1 MNDVVGMI
9 LNKNGRYEGDLI
21 HYYKLV
27 MKAPN
32 AYAPYHNVR
41 HMLHVFW
48 ESYDGAV
55 QMGLDKRQMRNL
67 LIAAL
72 MHDYNHTGVKNDD
85 SVNIQRAL
93 EALSMNLLPE
103 DLPYMDEIST
113 MIKCTK
119 FPYDGQEYT
128 QDQLILRDADKSQ
141 TFSLAWVQAILYGL
155 GKELNMSYEE
165 MLKLQRPFLVNMK
178 FETPWGQNK
187 FGPLIDGRL
196 KLVDEMINLISE

>member
-9 LNKNGRYEGDLI
+9 VNKNDRYEGNLI

-85 SVNIQRAL
+85 WVNIQRAL
-93 EALSMNLLPE
+93 NSLEENILPE
-103 DLPYMDEIST
+103 DRDHLHQIST
-113 MIKCTK
+113 MIKC
-119 FPYDGQEYT
+119 
-128 QDQLILRDADKSQ
+128 
-141 TFSLAWVQAILYGL
+141 
-155 GKELNMSYEE
+155 
-165 MLKLQRPFLVNMK
+165 
-178 FETPWGQNK
+178 
-187 FGPLIDGRL
+187 GRSPR
-196 KLVDEMINLISE
+196 KR

>member
-9 LNKNGRYEGDLI
+9 LNKNVRYEGNLI

-55 QMGLDKRQMRNL
+55 QMGLDRRQMRNL

-93 EALSMNLLPE
+93 EALNMNLLPE

-119 FPYDGQEYT
+119 FPYDCQEYT

>member
-9 LNKNGRYEGDLI
+9 VNKNDRYEGNLI

-93 EALSMNLLPE
+93 NSLEENILPE
-103 DLPYMDEIST
+103 DRDHLHQIST

-119 FPYDGQEYT
+119 YPYDDLVYT
-128 QDQLILRDADKSQ
+128 TDQLILRDADKSQ

-178 FETPWGQNK
+178 FDTPWGRNK
-187 FGPLIDGRL
+187 FEPLIEGRL
-196 KLVDEMINLISE
+196 KLVDEMINLISD